1 MLYVGYPMEFATA
14 CDLVQGLGE
23 WGSSTRSRLQKH
35 GLDLYNIDKGV
46 YIMGVI
52 VDEVHICDKA
62 YQSVNDGLMQILV
75 AKKKVVDGLK
85 ALGVNLS
92 RFKIAP
98 MEEEPIWV
106 ENPEP
111 YLISTG

>member
-1 MLYVGYPMEFATA
+1 MLYVGYPIDFVTA
-14 CDLVQGLGE
+14 GNLLRGCGE
-23 WGSSTRSRLQKH
+23 IGSSYRTRLQTQ
-35 GLDLYNIDKGV
+35 GLDLYDIDKGV
-46 YIMGVI
+46 YIMGV
-52 VDEVHICDKA
+52 EVNEIHICDKA
-62 YQSVNDGLMQILV
+62 YQSVDAGLVQILL

-92 RFKIAP
+92 RFQIAP

-111 YLISTG
+111 YLITTG

>member
-1 MLYVGYPMEFATA
+1 
-14 CDLVQGLGE
+14 
-23 WGSSTRSRLQKH
+23 
-35 GLDLYNIDKGV
+35 
-46 YIMGVI
+46 
-52 VDEVHICDKA
+52 
-62 YQSVNDGLMQILV
+62 MQILI
-75 AKKKVVDGLK
+75 ANRKVLDGLR

-92 RFKIAP
+92 RFQIAP

>member
-1 MLYVGYPMEFATA
+1 MLYVGYPIEFETA
-14 CDLVQGLGE
+14 CELVRGLGE
-23 WGSSTRSRLQKH
+23 YGSSTRSRLQTH
-35 GLDLYNIDKGV
+35 GLDLYYIDKGV
-46 YIMGVI
+46 YIMGV
-52 VDEVHICDKA
+52 EVNEIHICDRA
-62 YQSVNDGLMQILV
+62 YQSVDAGLMQILI

-92 RFKIAP
+92 RFQIAP

-111 YLISTG
+111 YLITTG

>member
-1 MLYVGYPMEFATA
+1 MLYVGYPIEFATA
-14 CDLVQGLGE
+14 CDLVQGCGE
-23 WGSSTRSRLQKH
+23 YGSSTRSRLQKH
-35 GLDLYNIDKGV
+35 GLDLYDIDKGV
-46 YIMGVI
+46 CIMGVVVEQI
-52 VDEVHICDKA
+52 HICDKA
-62 YQSVNDGLMQILV
+62 YQSVDNGLMQILV
-75 AKKKVVDGLK
+75 AKKKVVDGLR

>member
-1 MLYVGYPMEFATA
+1 MLYVGYPIEFETA
-14 CDLVQGLGE
+14 CELVKGLGE
-23 WGSSTRSRLQKH
+23 YGSSTRSRLQKH

-46 YIMGVI
+46 YIMGLVVEEI
-52 VDEVHICDKA
+52 HICDKA
-62 YQSVNDGLMQILV
+62 YQSVDAGLMQILV

-85 ALGVNLS
+85 GLGVNLS

>member
-1 MLYVGYPMEFATA
+1 MLYIGYPIEFATA

-23 WGSSTRSRLQKH
+23 YGSSTRSRLQKH

-52 VDEVHICDKA
+52 VDEIHICDRA
-62 YQSVNDGLMQILV
+62 YQSVDAGLMRILV

-85 ALGVNLS
+85 ELGVNLS

-98 MEEEPIWV
+98 MEEELIWV

>member
-1 MLYVGYPMEFATA
+1 
-14 CDLVQGLGE
+14 
-23 WGSSTRSRLQKH
+23 
-35 GLDLYNIDKGV
+35 
-46 YIMGVI
+46 MGV
-52 VDEVHICDKA
+52 EVNEIHICDKA
-62 YQSVNDGLMQILV
+62 YQSVDAGLMQILV

-92 RFKIAP
+92 RFQIAP

-111 YLISTG
+111 YLITTG

>member
-1 MLYVGYPMEFATA
+1 MLYVGYPIEFETA
-14 CDLVQGLGE
+14 CKLVEGCGE
-23 WGSSTRSRLQKH
+23 YGSSTRSRLQKH
-35 GLDLYNIDKGV
+35 GLDLYDIDKGV
-46 YIMGVI
+46 CIMGIVVDVI
-52 VDEVHICDKA
+52 HICDKA
-62 YQSVNDGLMQILV
+62 YQSVDAGLMQILV

-92 RFKIAP
+92 RFQIAP

>member
-1 MLYVGYPMEFATA
+1 
-14 CDLVQGLGE
+14 
-23 WGSSTRSRLQKH
+23 
-35 GLDLYNIDKGV
+35 
-46 YIMGVI
+46 MGV
-52 VDEVHICDKA
+52 EVNEIHICDKA
-62 YQSVNDGLMQILV
+62 YQSVDAGLVQILL

-92 RFKIAP
+92 RFQIAP

-111 YLISTG
+111 YLITTG

>member
-1 MLYVGYPMEFATA
+1 MLYVGYPIEFKTA
-14 CDLVQGLGE
+14 LELTEGLGE
-23 WGSSTRSRLQKH
+23 FGSSTRSRLQKH
-35 GLDLYNIDKGV
+35 GLDLYDIDKGV
-46 YIMGVI
+46 CIMGVVVEEI
-52 VDEVHICDKA
+52 HICDKA
-62 YQSVNDGLMQILV
+62 YQSINDGLMQILI
-75 AKKKVVDGLK
+75 ANRKVLDGLR

-92 RFKIAP
+92 RFQIAP

>member
-1 MLYVGYPMEFATA
+1 MLYVGYPIDFVTAGNLLQGCGEF
-14 CDLVQGLGE
+14 
-23 WGSSTRSRLQKH
+23 GSSYRTRLQTH
-35 GLDLYNIDKGV
+35 SLDLYDIDKGV
-46 YIMGVI
+46 CIMGIV
-52 VDEVHICDKA
+52 VDEIHICDRA
-62 YQSVNDGLMQILV
+62 YQSVDAGLMQILI

-92 RFKIAP
+92 RFQIAP

-111 YLISTG
+111 YLITTG

>member
-1 MLYVGYPMEFATA
+1 MEFATA